1 MDKEK
6 FANRLKALR
15 QDNGI
20 STRKLAAAIGLR
32 SHGAIAQFEKG
43 TSLPAMDTLV
53 KLAVFFNVTL
63 DYLVGISDI
72 PRPSDY
78 NVNPADLESPSE
90 PPRPQNKETI
100 PHKQIDHSDQIIQP
114 ELKHKTEELI
124 AGLDEESLLE
134 LQRFLRYLH
143 IRQTLDKN
151 DETSC
156 GLDIGENHKQAETN

>member
-20 STRKLAAAIGLR
+20 STRKLAAAIGLK
-32 SHGAIAQFEKG
+32 SHGAISQFEKG

-53 KLAVFFNVTL
+53 KLAAFFNVTL

-72 PRPSDY
+72 PRPFED
-78 NVNPADLESPSE
+78 NVNPAAPKPTAEHPKHLKKST
-90 PPRPQNKETI
+90 PPMQD
-100 PHKQIDHSDQIIQP
+100 DHSSQIIQT
-114 ELKHKTEELI
+114 ELKHHTEELI

-143 IRQTLDKN
+143 ARQTLDKD

-156 GLDIGENHKQAETN
+156 GLDISVNHKQAKTN